1 MCKDEHPPSHGW
13 GNSGTE
19 QLNKLPTN
27 IAQTE
32 LGFKS
37 SLSGHQNPVQNH
49 SSSADFSVLIISS
62 HFIHHSACTSPHRK
76 MILRIV
82 LCIKIKA
89 FVINRAHDPWTPRSV
104 FTPLCAGLN
113 PTHASKSERT
123 EKPGV
128 LQFMGSQRVRHNSVN
143 EKQHQM
149 GPNLSALELDL
160 KRPFLKLALII
171 PWNQFR
177 YHLQKQNLNRYV
189 YFEGHDLNKK
199 DLHTLFVYKM
209 DFSLLVIWPQ
219 VVFYDFPQ
227 RIRFCK
233 FCFAWW

>member
-1 MCKDEHPPSHGW
+1 MCKDEHPPFHGW

-49 SSSADFSVLIISS
+49 NSSADFSVLIISS

-89 FVINRAHDPWTPRSV
+89 FVINRTHDPWTPRSV

-113 PTHASKSERT
+113 PTHASKSDSKLTSSTMLSMNICHNQYPLSHAILCHRCW
-123 EKPGV
+123 
-128 LQFMGSQRVRHNSVN
+128 LQR
-143 EKQHQM
+143 
-149 GPNLSALELDL
+149 L
-160 KRPFLKLALII
+160 
-171 PWNQFR
+171 
-177 YHLQKQNLNRYV
+177 
-189 YFEGHDLNKK
+189 
-199 DLHTLFVYKM
+199 
-209 DFSLLVIWPQ
+209 
-219 VVFYDFPQ
+219 
-227 RIRFCK
+227 
-233 FCFAWW
+233 